1 MQDVI
6 QESSMVEA
14 KGERS
19 EGLAVLWL
27 KAEPVV
33 RAFVA
38 ASVWDAHHAEDVL
51 QEVATVVAKSFASYD
66 ASRPFPPWCL
76 GIARLKV
83 LEYFR
88 SNSRDRTVLSNE
100 TLLALESAAQDI
112 AEDHLVARRAAL
124 QVCVRKLRGRQRQ
137 VIEMK
142 YLREVSIDEIA
153 KRLTTSTSAIGV
165 TLYRARTNLRECVKQ
180 TLAGMSE

>member
-1 MQDVI
+1 
-6 QESSMVEA
+6 MVEA
-14 KGERS
+14 EGERS
-19 EGLAVLWL
+19 EDLAVLWL
-27 KAEPVV
+27 RAEPVV

-51 QEVATVVAKSFASYD
+51 QEVASVVAKNYANYD

-88 SNSRDRTVLSNE
+88 ANSRDRTVLSNE
-100 TLLALESAAQDI
+100 TLLSLESAAQDI
-112 AEDHLVARRAAL
+112 AEDRLVARRAAL
-124 QVCVRKLRGRQRQ
+124 QACVRKLRGRQRK

-142 YLREVSIDEIA
+142 YLLGVSVDEIA
-153 KRLTTSTSAIGV
+153 ERLATSTNAIGV
-165 TLYRARTNLRECVKQ
+165 TLHRARTNLRECVKQ
-180 TLAGMSE
+180 TLAEMSE

>member
-1 MQDVI
+1 
-6 QESSMVEA
+6 MVKAE
-14 KGERS
+14 GERS
-19 EGLAVLWL
+19 EDLAVLWL
-27 KAEPVV
+27 KAEPAV

-38 ASVWDAHHAEDVL
+38 ATVWDAHHAEDVL
-51 QEVATVVAKSFASYD
+51 QEVATVVAKNYDSYD

-88 SNSRDRTVLSNE
+88 ANSRDRTTLSNG
-100 TLLALESAAQDI
+100 TLLALESAAQNI

-124 QVCVRKLRGRQRQ
+124 QACVRKLRGRQRQ

-142 YLREVSIDEIA
+142 YLLEVSIEEIA
-153 KRLTTSTSAIGV
+153 KRLATSVNAIGV
-165 TLYRARTNLRECVKQ
+165 TLHRARTNLRECVKL
-180 TLAGMSE
+180 TLAETAE